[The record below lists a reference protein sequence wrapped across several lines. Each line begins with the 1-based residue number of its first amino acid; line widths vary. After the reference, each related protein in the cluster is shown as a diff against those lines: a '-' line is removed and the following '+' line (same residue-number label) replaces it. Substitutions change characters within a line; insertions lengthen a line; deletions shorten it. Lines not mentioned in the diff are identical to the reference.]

1 MNAASSPRKIQ
12 FLAQKGASPHQ
23 TLRLTRMRG
32 RGSRQKLVPTGTD
45 TGLTI
50 TSGVVALG
58 STCATK
64 ALGQGW

>member
-1 MNAASSPRKIQ
+1 MQRVSDLGYGCALSAVIS
-12 FLAQKGASPHQ
+12 
-23 TLRLTRMRG
+23 LRLTRMRG